1 MINVGEGMLST
12 VLATKLHRPRPTS
25 NLVARPRLTQRLDE
39 GLRNGHCLF
48 LVAAP
53 AGYGKTTLVSH
64 WLSQTAIPS
73 AWLLLDQGD
82 NDPIHFFTYVV
93 AALQALD
100 LKVGQSL
107 LETFRTMPQ
116 SPEALVCPLVND
128 LALVN
133 RPIILALDDYHRI
146 TDGLIQEAMAFL
158 LDHAPPNLHLV
169 VLTRADPPLPLPRL
183 RVSERMTE
191 IRDRDLR
198 FTPEE
203 MTTFFNSIHRLNL
216 TAKQIAALESRT
228 EGWPVGVQLAA
239 LSLRGFSAERA
250 AQFISAF
257 SGSHRYVIDYLSD
270 EVLRH
275 QPEEVQSFLLQTS
288 ILDRLTGP
296 LCDAVLGGLSDS
308 DQMLMELERKNLFL
322 IPLDDERKW
331 YRYHH
336 LFSDLLFRRLEA
348 TPSHGLSELYL
359 RAAAWLEQNGYLENA
374 VDYALKAQ
382 EYELAFRLMD
392 QIKNS
397 LWNRGEVRM
406 LLTWFNTVP
415 EELVRSQPDWS
426 IVRGGCFMLVGCFD
440 DAEKWLQVAEDG
452 LGPMTASD
460 RHAVLRIQ
468 RILLYRSVCARFRG
482 DFAAAIALSQSGL
495 DRTLTTEVR
504 DRGSALLFLGQA
516 HYYAGN
522 TDKAEQVLIDAIQT
536 TRAAGHNAAYL
547 NACHHLAKL
556 RVLQGRLHEARA
568 MYEQATL
575 FAAEQETPVQAG
587 TEYTGLGDLKREWN
601 QLEAA
606 AVEIQKGIELAEA
619 GDFILFLTDVYPAR
633 VRLARAQKDWET
645 AWSSIEKAEQV
656 ARRCSTSIEL
666 ENLGTWRA
674 RLHLAQGNLAEA
686 GQWAE
691 TKGAEIADPFGPQ
704 QEFVLLTLARIWL
717 AQGKTGE
724 AASLLEHIASAAERS
739 GRYGRVLEAQMLQ
752 ALVDQAAG
760 NEARAVEELSQVLA
774 RAEPEG
780 YVRLFLDEGA
790 PMAKLLDKV
799 SSQTTTDI
807 RAYAARLL
815 AAYWREHPEQPVPM
829 AKAVPGEALIE
840 PLSGRELEVL
850 HLMAA
855 GCSNREIANELV
867 IAIGTVKRHTATI
880 FDKLDVRNRTEAVT
894 RARQLGL
901 L

>member
-1 MINVGEGMLST
+1 MLST
-12 VLATKLHRPRPTS
+12 LLATKLHRPHPTP

-39 GLRNGHCLF
+39 GLQKRHCLF
-48 LVAAP
+48 LVVAP
-53 AGYGKTTLVSH
+53 AGYGKTTLVID
-64 WLSQTAIPS
+64 WLGQTATPS

-82 NDPIHFFTYVV
+82 NDPIRFFTYIV

-100 LKVGQSL
+100 LKVGQAL
-107 LETFRTMPQ
+107 LETFHTVPQ
-116 SPEALVCPLVND
+116 SAEALVCPLIND
-128 LALVN
+128 LASLDGPV
-133 RPIILALDDYHRI
+133 ILALDDYHRI

-158 LDHAPPNLHLV
+158 LDHTPPNLKLV
-169 VLTRADPPLPLPRL
+169 VQTRVDPQFPLPRL

-216 TAKQIAALESRT
+216 PAEQIAALESRT
-228 EGWPVGVQLAA
+228 EGWPAGVQLAA
-239 LSLRGFSAERA
+239 LSLQGCSAERA
-250 AQFISAF
+250 TQFVTAF
-257 SGSHRYVIDYLSD
+257 SGSHHYVIDYLAD

-275 QPEEVQSFLLQTS
+275 QPDEVQSFLLQTC
-288 ILDRLTGP
+288 ILDRLCGP
-296 LCDAVLGGLSDS
+296 LCDAVLGGLSNS

-336 LFSDLLFRRLEA
+336 LFADLLVRRLKA
-348 TPSHGLSELYL
+348 TPSPGLSELYL
-359 RAAAWLEQNGYLENA
+359 RAAAWLEQNGYLESA

-392 QIKNS
+392 QIKNT
-397 LWNRGEVRM
+397 LWNRGEVRT

-415 EELVRSQPDWS
+415 EELVRSHPDWS

-440 DAEKWLQVAEDG
+440 EAEKWLQAAEDG

-460 RHAVLRIQ
+460 RHAVLSTQ

-482 DFAAAIALSQSGL
+482 DYAAAIALSQSGL
-495 DRTLTTEVR
+495 DRTLTTEIR

-516 HYYAGN
+516 HYCAGN
-522 TDKAEQVLIDAIQT
+522 TDTAEQVLVDAIQT
-536 TRAAGHNAAYL
+536 TRAAGHGAAYL
-547 NACHHLAKL
+547 NACHYLAQL
-556 RVLQGRLHEARA
+556 RVLQGLLHEARA
-568 MYEQATL
+568 MYEQATG
-575 FAAEQETPVQAG
+575 FAGEQETPVQAG

-606 AVEIQKGIELAEA
+606 AIDIQKGLELAEA
-619 GDFILFLTDVYPAR
+619 GDFIHFLTEVYPAR
-633 VRLARAQKDWET
+633 VRLAMAQKDWK
-645 AWSSIEKAEQV
+645 AASRFIQKAEQV
-656 ARRCSTSIEL
+656 AVRCSTSIEI
-666 ENLGTWRA
+666 ENLRAWRA
-674 RLHLAQGNLAEA
+674 RLHLAQGNLAQA

-691 TKGAEIADPFGPQ
+691 TKGAEIADPYGPQ
-704 QEFVLLTLARIWL
+704 QEFELLTLARVWL
-717 AQGKTGE
+717 AQDKTDE
-724 AASLLEHIASAAERS
+724 AASLLERIVSVAERS

-760 NEARAVEELSQVLA
+760 NEARAVEELSRVLA

-790 PMAKLLDKV
+790 PMARLLHKV
-799 SSQTTTDI
+799 STRTTTER

-815 AAYWREHPEQPVPM
+815 AAYGREHPEQPVPR
-829 AKAVPGEALIE
+829 AKAVPGGSPIE
-840 PLSGRELEVL
+840 PLSARELEIL

-855 GCSNREIANELV
+855 GCSNREIANELI

-880 FDKLDVRNRTEAVT
+880 FDKLDVRNRTGAVAK
-894 RARQLGL
+894 ARQLGL